1 MLTLREATGTD
12 VGAVVSLLLDEPPGT
27 VRDAAALA
35 PYRAAFAAIESEPN
49 NMIVV
54 GVMEA
59 RIVAS
64 YQLVLISGLQNQATR
79 RAHIEAVRVAP
90 DLRGQGLGTFLM
102 HDAEVRAR
110 AAGCRLLQLT
120 THASGNRAR
129 DFYRCL
135 GYAATHVGYKRAL
148 D

>member
-1 MLTLREATGTD
+1 MLTLREAAGTD
-12 VGAVVSLLLDEPPGT
+12 VGALVALLLDEPPGA

-35 PYRAAFAAIESEPN
+35 PYRAAFRAIESEPD

-54 GVMEA
+54 GVLED
-59 RIVAS
+59 RIVAT
-64 YQLVLISGLQNQATR
+64 YQLVLISGLQHQATR

-90 DLRGQGLGTFLM
+90 DLRGQGLGTCLM
-102 HDAEVRAR
+102 RDAEARAR

-129 DFYRCL
+129 DFYERL
-135 GYAATHVGYKRAL
+135 GYAATHVGYKRTL